1 MSDTVQLPA
10 SRRLLAWVISITAV
24 LTLPLIAMQFTS
36 EVKWG
41 VGDFLAAALLLGGAA
56 LALELVLRRVRD
68 IRARVVMGLAIGV
81 CLALI
86 WAQLAVGLI

>member
-1 MSDTVQLPA
+1 MSDTLQLPA
-10 SRRLLAWVISITAV
+10 SRRLLAWAMSITAL

-36 EVKWG
+36 EVSWG

-56 LALELVLRRVRD
+56 LALELALRRVRD
-68 IRARVVMGLAIGV
+68 IRARVIIGLAIGL
-81 CLALI
+81 CLVMI